1 MKTILLGLKN
11 FLLFLLGLLMNA
23 LYMYVLFPIFFV
35 GIMAWLWMPL
45 LFEFEGAFLI
55 GIVITVLTSVVTGI
69 IEHKLESY

>member
-1 MKTILLGLKN
+1 MKN
-11 FLLFLLGLLMNA
+11 FLVFLLGLLINA

-69 IEHKLESY
+69 VKYKL